1 MEYALGGDPTDGTDG
16 ALFLPTYT
24 LLDDAGTEWMNYV
37 YRRRTDAAT
46 RGISYEPK
54 HSTTLD
60 GDSWS
65 ATGFTET
72 VTTPIDND
80 FESVTTRIPVE
91 GIEQLFIQLEI
102 KATG

>member
-1 MEYALGGDPTDGTDG
+1 
-16 ALFLPTYT
+16 
-24 LLDDAGTEWMNYV
+24 MNYV

-60 GDSWS
+60 VDSWS
-65 ATGFTET
+65 STGFTET

-80 FESVTTRIPVE
+80 FESVTTRISVE